1 MRAPLKRAWSADGGQ
16 VRLVP
21 DKSDKPF
28 YRPQH
33 GSQHVVAELRECWR
47 LGRPLSRWFLL
58 APSGS
63 FHPGAKYRAMST
75 GFPPTPAHRC
85 LQMFSEDPS
94 HEISC
99 VVFSQVRWLRLWQR
113 DNSWEHFC
121 RTRTQQGPK
130 PKVPGEEKGFGS
142 LRAVARCESM
152 SQCACPT
159 ADLLP
164 VR

>member
-75 GFPPTPAHRC
+75 GFPPTSAHRC

-99 VVFSQVRWLRLWQR
+99 VVFPRFDGCGYGNEIIRGSISAGL
-113 DNSWEHFC
+113 EHNKAQSPKC
-121 RTRTQQGPK
+121 RGKKKASDP
-130 PKVPGEEKGFGS
+130 
-142 LRAVARCESM
+142 
-152 SQCACPT
+152 
-159 ADLLP
+159 
-164 VR
+164 